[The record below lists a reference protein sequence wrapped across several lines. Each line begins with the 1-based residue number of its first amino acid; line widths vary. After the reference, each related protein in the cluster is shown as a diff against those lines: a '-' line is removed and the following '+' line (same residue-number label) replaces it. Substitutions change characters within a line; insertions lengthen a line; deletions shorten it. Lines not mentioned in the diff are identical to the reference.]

1 MRSDNM
7 DAKTITLWITDDR
20 DVSFGFGTNIL
31 VRPLVVM
38 DISDEAGRRGKPN
51 TVHRRTP

>member
-1 MRSDNM
+1 M